1 MNIIKITAAIV
12 AAFIALYSTGVHSK
26 EYKIV
31 LIHGFQPQQLIS
43 DGDVTQSGQNYWQG
57 YWDNLSDA
65 RIDWPSYERI
75 EEKIATDYVWPKL
88 KSFSESNFCSPGCIF
103 VTHSTGDL
111 VARYIIENQ
120 ETWLENAG
128 LSPLNIVATFDI
140 AGAGGGSELAD
151 LAVSV
156 AQGTESWTFIIEAAL
171 EAWLG
176 GDLSDEMGVLHD
188 LKVNNARQ
196 LAPLPDARIPR
207 LRFVGDA
214 SEYLGITSPIIQGH
228 DDGVVG
234 THSSCGGNR
243 QGHYG
248 SCSSQVAFNGKIANQ
263 NNAVTGFMPYH
274 YPMLM
279 GEDYSHGS
287 LLEPSQEGKVTAA
300 SNQENLLSGESIH
313 FDTYTQTSGWWL
325 WKSNYLY
332 VENSSEDSMSTLIY
346 DAIPN

>member
-1 MNIIKITAAIV
+1 MNIIKSVAAIAV
-12 AAFIALYSTGVHSK
+12 LYLTLYSTSVYSK

-31 LIHGFQPQQLIS
+31 LIHGFQPQQLIV
-43 DGDVTQSGQNYWQG
+43 DGDVTESGQNYWKG
-57 YWDNLSDA
+57 YWNDRSDA

-75 EEKIATDYVWPKL
+75 EGKIATDYLWPKL

-111 VARYIIENQ
+111 VARYIIDNQ
-120 ETWLENAG
+120 ENWLENAG

-156 AQGTESWTFIIEAAL
+156 AQATETWSFLLEAAL

-176 GDLSDEMGVLHD
+176 GDLGDEMGVLND

-214 SEYLGITSPIIQGH
+214 SEYLGVTSPFIQGH

-234 THSSCGGNR
+234 THSSCGGSR
-243 QGHYG
+243 QGKYG
-248 SCSSQVAFNGKIANQ
+248 SCSASIAFNGKISNQ
-263 NNAVTGFMPYH
+263 GNAVSGFMPYH

-279 GEDYSHGS
+279 GEAYSHGS
-287 LLEPSQEGKVTAA
+287 LLEPEQEGKVTAA
-300 SNQENLLSGESIH
+300 SNHESLLYGESIH
-313 FDTYTQTSGWWL
+313 FDTYTETTGWWL

-332 VENSSEDSMSTLIY
+332 VENSGDDSMSMLIY
-346 DAIPN
+346 DALPN

>member
-1 MNIIKITAAIV
+1 MNAIKSVAAILG
-12 AAFIALYSTGVHSK
+12 FCLTLCSTNAHSK

-43 DGDVTQSGQNYWQG
+43 NGDVTASGQNYWQG
-57 YWDNLSDA
+57 YWNNLSDA

-75 EEKIATDYVWPKL
+75 EGKIASDYVWPKL
-88 KSFSESNFCSPGCIF
+88 KSFSESNFCDPGCIF

-111 VARYIIENQ
+111 VARYIIDNQ

-140 AGAGGGSELAD
+140 AVAGGGSELAD

-214 SEYLGITSPIIQGH
+214 SEYLGVTSPFIQGH

-234 THSSCGGNR
+234 SHSACGGNR

-248 SCSSQVAFNGKIANQ
+248 SCSAQVAFNGKLSNQ
-263 NNAVTGFMPYH
+263 SNAVSGFMPYH

-287 LLEPSQEGKVTAA
+287 LLEPEQEGKVTAA
-300 SNQENLLSGESIH
+300 SNQQELLSGESIQ
-313 FDTYTQTSGWWL
+313 FDTYTKTSGWWL

-332 VENSSEDSMSTLIY
+332 VQNSDNDSMSALIY

>member
-1 MNIIKITAAIV
+1 MNIIKISAAIV
-12 AAFIALYSTGVHSK
+12 AVGLAFCSTDAYSK

-31 LIHGFQPQQLIS
+31 LIHGLQPLQLIS
-43 DGDVTQSGQNYWQG
+43 DGNVTESGENYWKG
-57 YWDNLSDA
+57 YWNDLSDA

-75 EEKIATDYVWPKL
+75 EDKIATDYLWPKL
-88 KSFSESNFCSPGCIF
+88 KSFSESNFCDPGCVF

-120 ETWLENAG
+120 ATWLDNAG
-128 LSPLNIVATFDI
+128 LAPLNIVATFDI

-156 AQGTESWTFIIEAAL
+156 AQGTENWTFIIEAAL

-176 GDLSDEMGVLHD
+176 GQLSEELGVLHD

-207 LRFVGDA
+207 LRFVADA
-214 SEYLGITSPIIQGH
+214 SDFLGVTSPFIQGN

-234 THSSCGGNR
+234 SHSSCGGNR
-243 QGHYG
+243 QGYYG
-248 SCSSQVAFNGKIANQ
+248 SCSAQVDFNGKVSNQ
-263 NNAVTGFMPYH
+263 GNAISGFMPYH

-279 GEDYSHGS
+279 SEDYAHLSVIESHHK
-287 LLEPSQEGKVTAA
+287 GKVTAA
-300 SNQENLLSGESIH
+300 SNHENLLSGETVH
-313 FDTYTQTSGWWL
+313 FDTYTTTKGWWL
-325 WKSNYLY
+325 WKNDYLY
-332 VENSSEDSMSTLIY
+332 VENSDDDSMSMLIY

>member
-1 MNIIKITAAIV
+1 MNIIKSSAAIV
-12 AAFIALYSTGVHSK
+12 ALCVALYSTAAYSK
-26 EYKIV
+26 AYKIV

-43 DGDVTQSGQNYWQG
+43 DGDVTESGQNYWNG

-75 EEKIATDYVWPKL
+75 EGKIATDYVWPKL
-88 KSFSESNFCSPGCIF
+88 KEFSESNFCSPGCIF

-120 ETWLENAG
+120 ETWLDNAG
-128 LSPLNIVATFDI
+128 LAPLNIVATFDI

-156 AQGTESWTFIIEAAL
+156 AQGTEKWTFIIEAAL

-176 GDLSDEMGVLHD
+176 GQLSDEMGVLHD

-207 LRFVGDA
+207 LRFVADA
-214 SEYLGITSPIIQGH
+214 SDFLGITAPFIQGH

-234 THSSCGGNR
+234 SHSSCGGNR

-248 SCSSQVAFNGKIANQ
+248 SCSSQVDFNGKVSSQ
-263 NNAVTGFMPYH
+263 SNAISGFMPYH

-279 GEDYSHGS
+279 SKDYAHLSI
-287 LLEPSQEGKVTAA
+287 LEPQHKGKVTAA
-300 SNQENLLSGESIH
+300 SNHNNLLSGESVH
-313 FDTYTQTSGWWL
+313 FNTYTTTKGWWF
-325 WKSNYLY
+325 WKSDYLY
-332 VENSSEDSMSTLIY
+332 VENSDDDSMSTLIY

>member
-1 MNIIKITAAIV
+1 MNIVKISIV
-12 AAFIALYSTGVHSK
+12 LTSLCITLISTPVFSK
-26 EYKIV
+26 AYKIV
-31 LIHGFQPQQLIS
+31 LIHGLQPQQLIS
-43 DGDVTQSGQNYWQG
+43 DGNVTEGGESYWQG
-57 YWDNLSDA
+57 YWNNRSDD
-65 RIDWPSYERI
+65 RIDWPSYERV
-75 EEKIATDYVWPKL
+75 EGKIATDYLWPKL
-88 KSFSESNFCSPGCIF
+88 KSYSETNFCSPGCIF

-111 VARYIIENQ
+111 VARYLIENQ

-156 AQGTESWTFIIEAAL
+156 AQATENWTFLLEAAL

-176 GDLSDEMGVLHD
+176 GQLTEELGVLHD

-196 LAPLPDARIPR
+196 LAPFPDARIPR

-214 SEYLGITSPIIQGH
+214 SEYLGVTSPFIQGN

-234 THSSCGGNR
+234 SHSACGGNR
-243 QGHYG
+243 QGNFG
-248 SCSSQVAFNGKIANQ
+248 SCSRQVDFNGKLTNQ
-263 NNAVTGFMPYH
+263 GDAVTGFMPYH

-279 GEDYSHGS
+279 SEDYSHGS
-287 LLEPSQEGKVTAA
+287 LLESQQQGKVTAA
-300 SNQENLLSGESIH
+300 SSQESILSGEVIT
-313 FDTYTQTSGWWL
+313 FDTFTETSGWWL
-325 WKSNYLY
+325 WRNTYLY
-332 VENSSEDSMSTLIY
+332 VKNSDDNSMSRLIY

>member
-1 MNIIKITAAIV
+1 MNIIKSVVAIAV
-12 AAFIALYSTGVHSK
+12 LYLTIYSTSAYSK

-31 LIHGFQPQQLIS
+31 LIHGFQPQQLIV
-43 DGDVTQSGQNYWQG
+43 DGDVTESGQNYWQG
-57 YWDNLSDA
+57 YWNNRSDA

-75 EEKIATDYVWPKL
+75 EGKIATDYLWPKL

-111 VARYIIENQ
+111 VARYIIDNQ
-120 ETWLENAG
+120 ENWLENAG

-156 AQGTESWTFIIEAAL
+156 AQATETWSFLLETAL

-176 GDLSDEMGVLHD
+176 GDLGDEMGVLND

-214 SEYLGITSPIIQGH
+214 SEYLGVTSPFIQGH

-234 THSSCGGNR
+234 THSSCGGSR
-243 QGHYG
+243 QGNYG
-248 SCSSQVAFNGKIANQ
+248 SCSTSIAFNGKISNQ
-263 NNAVTGFMPYH
+263 GNAVSGFMPYH

-279 GEDYSHGS
+279 GSAYSHGS
-287 LLEPSQEGKVTAA
+287 LLEPEQEGKVTAA
-300 SNQENLLSGESIH
+300 SNNESLLYGQSIH
-313 FDTYTQTSGWWL
+313 FDTYTETSGWWL

-332 VENSSEDSMSTLIY
+332 VKNSNNDSMSTLIY
-346 DAIPN
+346 DALPN